1 MTNSHQGKMARSA
14 METHPSSCVLLCE
27 LKEEEGEPMETHPT
41 SVIKHSV

>member
-1 MTNSHQGKMARSA
+1 MPNNHRGKMARSA

-41 SVIKHSV
+41 SVIKHSA